1 MILHDYP
8 RSSAAYRVRIA
19 LALKG
24 LAFTSVPVNL
34 LAGEQAGA
42 ANRAVNPQGLVPT
55 LEADGL
61 VLTQS
66 LAIIQWLDD
75 THPEPRLIPAD
86 PAAKAACWARA
97 LVVAADIHPVN
108 NLRILGALTDR
119 FGADDA
125 ARQDWMRHW
134 MAEGFAALERMA
146 GASDNAPFLGGA
158 APDLSDCCLVPQLY
172 NARRWGLPLDPW
184 PRLAAAEAALLALPA
199 VAAQTPEARMA
210 AA

>member
-19 LALKG
+19 LALKRMP
-24 LAFTSVPVNL
+24 FTSRPVNL
-34 LAGEQAGA
+34 LAGEQASP

-75 THPEPRLIPAD
+75 THPEPRLIPVD
-86 PAAKAACWARA
+86 PARRAACWARA
-97 LVVAADIHPVN
+97 LAVACDIHPVN
-108 NLRILGALTDR
+108 NLRILAALTDR

-134 MAEGFAALERMA
+134 MAEGFAALEAMV
-146 GASDNAPFLGGA
+146 GDGPFLGGD

-172 NARRWGLPLDPW
+172 NARRWGLALDPW
-184 PRLAAAEAALLALPA
+184 PRLAAAEAAMLAIPA
-199 VAAQTPEARMA
+199 VAAQAPEAVMA
-210 AA
+210 A

>member
-24 LAFTSVPVNL
+24 LPFTSVPVNL
-34 LAGEQAGA
+34 LAGEQAGP

-61 VLTQS
+61 TLTQS
-66 LAIIQWLDD
+66 LAIIGWLDD
-75 THPEPRLIPAD
+75 THLEPRLIPHD

-97 LVVAADIHPVN
+97 LAIACDIHPVN
-108 NLRILGALTDR
+108 NLRILTALTDR

-134 MAEGFAALERMA
+134 MAEGFDALEQIA
-146 GASDNAPFLGGA
+146 GPGPFLGGD

-172 NARRWGLPLDPW
+172 NARRWGLPLDRW
-184 PRLAAAEAALLALPA
+184 PCLARAEAAMLALPA
-199 VAAQTPEARMA
+199 VAAQTPEAVTPA
-210 AA
+210 

>member
-24 LAFTSVPVNL
+24 LSFTSVFVNL
-34 LAGEQAGA
+34 LAGEQAGE

-55 LEADGL
+55 LEADGQT
-61 VLTQS
+61 LTQS

-75 THPEPRLIPAD
+75 TYPEPRLIPAD
-86 PAAKAACWARA
+86 PHARAACWARA

-108 NLRILGALTDR
+108 NLRILNALTAR
-119 FGADDA
+119 FGADDT

-134 MAEGFAALERMA
+134 MADGLDALEAMA
-146 GASDNAPFLGGA
+146 GAGPFLGGV
-158 APDLSDCCLVPQLY
+158 APDLSDCCLTPQFY
-172 NARRWGLPLDPW
+172 NARRWGLSVERW
-184 PRLAAAEAALLALPA
+184 PRLAAADAAMLAIPA
-199 VAAQTPEARMA
+199 VAAQAPEAVA
-210 AA
+210 G

>member
-1 MILHDYP
+1 MILHDYA

-24 LAFTSVPVNL
+24 LPFTSVPVNL
-34 LAGEQAGA
+34 LAGDQAGA

-55 LEADGL
+55 LEADGHT
-61 VLTQS
+61 LTQS
-66 LAIIQWLDD
+66 LAIIQWLED
-75 THPEPRLIPAD
+75 TRPEPRLIPAE

-97 LVVAADIHPVN
+97 LAIACDIHPIN
-108 NLRILGALTDR
+108 NLRVLTQLTAR

-134 MAEGFAALERMA
+134 MTEGFAALEQMA
-146 GASDNAPFLGGA
+146 GDGPFLGGA

-172 NARRWGLPLDPW
+172 NARRWQLPLDPF
-184 PRLAAAEAALLALPA
+184 PRLVRAEQAMLAIPA
-199 VAAQTPEARMA
+199 IAAQGPESATA
-210 AA
+210 

>member
-24 LAFTSVPVNL
+24 LPFTSRPVNL

-55 LEADGL
+55 LEAHGL

-75 THPEPRLIPAD
+75 THPEPQLIPAD
-86 PAAKAACWARA
+86 PARRAAAWARA
-97 LVVAADIHPVN
+97 LAVACDIHPVN
-108 NLRILGALTDR
+108 NLRILSALTDR

-134 MAEGFAALERMA
+134 MAEGFAALEAMA
-146 GASDNAPFLGGA
+146 GDGPFLGGD

-172 NARRWGLPLDPW
+172 NARRWSLLLDPW
-184 PRLAAAEAALLALPA
+184 PRLAAAETAMLAIPA
-199 VAAQTPEARMA
+199 VAAQAPEAVMA
-210 AA
+210 A

>member
-24 LAFTSVPVNL
+24 LSFTSMPVNL
-34 LAGEQAGA
+34 LANEQAGE

-55 LEADGL
+55 LEAEGKA
-61 VLTQS
+61 LTQS

-86 PAAKAACWARA
+86 PAARAACWARA

-108 NLRILGALTDR
+108 NLRILNALTAR

-134 MAEGFAALERMA
+134 MAEGFDALEAMA
-146 GASDNAPFLGGA
+146 GEGPFLGGA
-158 APDLSDCCLVPQLY
+158 APDLSDCCLTPQLY
-172 NARRWGLPLDPW
+172 NARRWGLSTDRW
-184 PRLAAAEAALLALPA
+184 PRLAAADAAMLAIHG
-199 VAAQTPEARMA
+199 VAAQAPEAVA
-210 AA
+210 G